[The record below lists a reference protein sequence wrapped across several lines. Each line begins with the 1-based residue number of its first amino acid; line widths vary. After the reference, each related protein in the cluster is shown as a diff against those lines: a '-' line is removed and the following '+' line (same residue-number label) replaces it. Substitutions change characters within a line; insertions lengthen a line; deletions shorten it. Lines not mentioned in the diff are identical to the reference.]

1 MVFLTKEETKKIK
14 VSGKYTK
21 KSFRKKT
28 NYKEESSLIRACMDY
43 LAIRGAQVIRNNTG
57 LLFIKDENG
66 KSRAI
71 KTGSPG
77 SPDLIAF
84 LPEGRVL
91 CIECKSK
98 KGKLSDLQ
106 KDFIEKLRKNKHE
119 VIVVRSLEDLMEVI

>member
-1 MVFLTKEETKKIK
+1 MPLCLLDKNIRKQRRKSVKKPEAML
-14 VSGKYTK
+14 VS
-21 KSFRKKT
+21 S
-28 NYKEESSLIRACMDY
+28 CMEY
-43 LAIRGAQVIRNNTG
+43 LSIRGAQVIRNNTG
-57 LLFIKDENG
+57 LLFIKDKNG

-106 KDFIEKLRKNKHE
+106 KAFIEKMRKNKHE
-119 VIVVRSLEDLMEVI
+119 VVVIRSLEDLMEVV

>member
-1 MVFLTKEETKKIK
+1 
-14 VSGKYTK
+14 
-21 KSFRKKT
+21 
-28 NYKEESSLIRACMDY
+28 MDY

-106 KDFIEKLRKNKHE
+106 KAFIEKMRKNKHE
-119 VIVVRSLEDLMEVI
+119 AVVVRSLEDLMEVI